1 MEVDEECHV
10 TVVFDPNYVPDSA
23 HTRYLTENIQVTYSQ
38 HPNKVIIFKDF
49 LGYSHLAILARSY
62 S

>member
-49 LGYSHLAILARSY
+49 L
-62 S
+62 